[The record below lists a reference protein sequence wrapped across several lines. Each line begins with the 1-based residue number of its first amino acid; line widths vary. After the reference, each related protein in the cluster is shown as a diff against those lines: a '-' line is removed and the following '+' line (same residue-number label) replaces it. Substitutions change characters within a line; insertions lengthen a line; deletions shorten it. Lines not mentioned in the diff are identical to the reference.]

1 MQLSNYSSFPTV
13 LPVIAEDELF
23 LYPFMISPLFLS
35 DEKNI
40 AAAAEAIES
49 NSLVIVCPVKP
60 EHEGERESDS
70 IYDAGVIGSIMRKVV
85 LPDGRIKVLFQ
96 GLARGHVIDVLPG
109 EHLRAHVDLIQSA
122 SVNELKMDAIL
133 EVLREKVRALS

>member
-1 MQLSNYSSFPTV
+1 MQLSNYAAFPTT
-13 LPVIAEDELF
+13 LPVIVEDELF

-40 AAAAEAIES
+40 AAAAEAIEN
-49 NSLVIVCPVKP
+49 NSLIIVCPVKP
-60 EHEGERESDS
+60 EHEGSREADA

-96 GLARGHVIDVLPG
+96 GLARGHIIG
-109 EHLRAHVDLIQSA
+109 YSA
-122 SVNELKMDAIL
+122 
-133 EVLREKVRALS
+133 